1 MMKYDKMIV
10 KGVMAMFI
18 SYDKLWEI
26 LRERHIKK
34 CDFAEAVGI
43 SSRTLAKL
51 SKNESVTTD
60 TLLRICEVLHCR
72 VEDVLTFEE
81 TMVIRSVYEAYRKT
95 ATLTA
100 EDELTKTYAFTF
112 EDKRIEAI
120 VTKKTANKHSI
131 ITCQNEEIYWKQLQP
146 LYRLQGIH
154 YTSGE
159 ETFFGKVR
167 PASDGTYRLF
177 IISGKPGSIGGL
189 DDGFFRSAR
198 HPGGS
203 DVLHVMS
210 MAAFKCFAF
219 A

>member
-1 MMKYDKMIV
+1 MRYDRITM
-10 KGVMAMFI
+10 KGVTVMFI
-18 SYDKLWEI
+18 SYDKLWET
-26 LRERHIKK
+26 LRERQIKK

-81 TMVIRSVYEAYRKT
+81 AMAIHSVYEAYRKA
-95 ATLTA
+95 ATLTS
-100 EDELTKTYAFTF
+100 ENELTKTYELSF
-112 EDKRIEAI
+112 EGKRIEAI
-120 VTKKTANKHSI
+120 VTKKTANKYSI
-131 ITCQNEEIYWKQLQP
+131 ISCRNEEINWKQLQP

-159 ETFFGKVR
+159 EFFFGKIR
-167 PASDGTYRLF
+167 PAADGTYRLF
-177 IISGKPGSIGGL
+177 IISGKPGSIEGL

-198 HPGGS
+198 HSGGS

-210 MAAFKCFAF
+210 MAAFKHFAF
-219 A
+219 D